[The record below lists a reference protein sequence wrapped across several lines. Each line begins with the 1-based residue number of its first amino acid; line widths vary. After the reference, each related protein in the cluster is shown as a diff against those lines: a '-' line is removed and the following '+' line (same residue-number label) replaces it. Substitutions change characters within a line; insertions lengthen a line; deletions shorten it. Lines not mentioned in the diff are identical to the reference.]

1 MIKAP
6 ILQERPLESQEPPLA
21 NAPSL
26 ESWLSPN
33 PASQVNRREFAHFRV
48 RLHPHSFPPSPVQ
61 HSWGKKP
68 RSFSQRLR
76 ARRRQQ
82 QQQDPPAPQH
92 PATREQLLLLQPQ
105 VRDGLTKSPTQPCWF
120 CYLKLSKQTIR
131 HNTPVTTGEEGK
143 VVQKFQRA
151 Y

>member
-1 MIKAP
+1 MIKAL

-26 ESWLSPN
+26 ELAVSKPCL
-33 PASQVNRREFAHFRV
+33 AGKQTGVC
-48 RLHPHSFPPSPVQ
+48 SFPCQVTPALLPPFTCPAFL
-61 HSWGKKP
+61 GKK
-68 RSFSQRLR
+68 SALLL
-76 ARRRQQ
+76 
-82 QQQDPPAPQH
+82 PAAPSAAAAAAGPTS
-92 PATREQLLLLQPQ
+92 PAAPWERLLLQWT
-105 VRDGLTKSPTQPCWF
+105 RGRLTKAPTYPCWV

-151 Y
+151 H